1 MGNAV
6 TVVMSYR
13 LNKHYEIKNKEKT
26 KKNNIYNYLYGKRF
40 FKDVLHFSETN
51 PLLRKKKNSKDL

>member
-6 TVVMSYR
+6 TIVMSYR
-13 LNKHYEIKNKEKT
+13 LNTHYEIKNKDKY

-40 FKDVLHFSETN
+40 FKDVSNFSETN
-51 PLLRKKKNSKDL
+51 PLLRKKKDSKDL

>member
-6 TVVMSYR
+6 AIVMSYR
-13 LNKHYEIKNKEKT
+13 LNKHYAIKNKEKT

-40 FKDVLHFSETN
+40 FKDVSHFSDTN

>member
-6 TVVMSYR
+6 TIVMSYR
-13 LNKHYEIKNKEKT
+13 LWKESNKKNKEKD

-40 FKDVLHFSETN
+40 FKDVPHFSETN
-51 PLLRKKKNSKDL
+51 PLLRKKKGSKDL

>member
-6 TVVMSYR
+6 TIVMSYR
-13 LNKHYEIKNKEKT
+13 LWKESNKKNKEKD

-40 FKDVLHFSETN
+40 FKDVSNFSETN
-51 PLLRKKKNSKDL
+51 PLLRKKKDSKDL